1 MRWAAPVLAGTAAAV
16 LLAGP
21 VLACGGLIGPNGGV
35 SLERTTTL
43 VAYHNGVEHYVTAF
57 TFSGGAGNF
66 GSITPL
72 PGIPTNVEKGGDWTL
87 QRLVREVTPVHPEA
101 LRFAVDAAA
110 AAPAEVLQQVQVGAL
125 DITILKGGGGAVGD
139 WARQSGFSLP
149 PDAPQLLDFYASRSQ
164 IFMAARFNATRA
176 ANQAQGTVTSIHL
189 TIPTTNPW
197 LPLAILTLGKQPT
210 DEIQADAFLLT
221 DRAPAMLPAPV
232 VSGAADQASTNG
244 LTLAASEP
252 ASASLITDLRSDQGM
267 SWLPTNGLWLS
278 YLKLDTR
285 AVNLHYDLAMDVS
298 GRNAPS
304 PVAAGQPVGVGVGV
318 APSPAPYPGGRAL
331 WVWAVTG
338 GGAALLAGT
347 WALAYRRS
355 RPSAGTGRPA

>member
-57 TFSGGAGNF
+57 TFSGGTGNF

-72 PGIPTNVEKGGDWTL
+72 PGIPTNVEKGGNWTL
-87 QRLVREVTPVHPEA
+87 QRLVREVQPVHPEA
-101 LRFAVDAAA
+101 LDFRAAGAAA
-110 AAPAEVLQQVQVGAL
+110 SPAQVLQQVQVGAL
-125 DITILKGGGGAVGD
+125 DITVLKGGGTAVGD

-232 VSGAADQASTNG
+232 VSGSEQASTNG
-244 LTLAASEP
+244 LTLATSEP

-267 SWLPTNGLWLS
+267 AWLPTGGLWLS

-298 GRNAPS
+298 GANAPS
-304 PVAAGQPVGVGVGV
+304 PVAAGLPAGV
-318 APSPAPYPGGRAL
+318 APAPAPQTSWRSWWIL
-331 WVWAVTG
+331 SLTG
-338 GGAALLAGT
+338 AGTALLLGT
-347 WALAYRRS
+347 WALTYRRS
-355 RPSAGTGRPA
+355 HTAAGTGRPA